1 MRGEGKRF
9 CCIMMDKGVIAVYC
23 QLQSIV
29 AELNKQF
36 PVETFGILSGP
47 VQAIEQL
54 PSEDRLH
61 FEDNVLYIAS
71 QGDMAM
77 LSGRRDLCRYPILFT
92 AEQLNA
98 RLSQTLLSMRA
109 LIWVKSA
116 DQTAVMVA
124 LTEIMYRLGN
134 KHAFFPESYWVLM
147 TSADLEELLNRAW
160 RLMNVPMLA
169 ADPNLRVIAAPTS
182 GDTNLLL
189 ERLEEV
195 GGMPNLAQVLTPERC
210 VGVSWQFGMELHDYQ
225 IDSAFFIRS
234 IPVVLRGETKG
245 YLLLPSHDLSF
256 SQEDMQTCTII
267 CRFALP
273 YLHSNSLISPL
284 YSSVERF
291 LEMVLNS
298 QIGGAADIQLWLER
312 YHWKPKPF
320 IYTLVFS
327 AFGVPLCKSP
337 QELQHEVGTL
347 LNDARGLVYQ
357 NGIVILYESDEEL
370 NAETLDYRLFPI
382 KPLMVRYQLYCGIS
396 KYISSLEQLP
406 KVYYLA
412 RKSIDLG
419 RMFEPENRIYF
430 YERCAVYHILE
441 SAAKEM
447 DLEETITPRL
457 QLLERTSPEL
467 METLEVYM
475 KNGCNLTQCA
485 KQLFLHVNTVKYRLN
500 QILDI
505 LQCDLKDGDT
515 FCGVFM
521 SLKIK
526 HFMKK
531 TEESQI
537 I

>member
-1 MRGEGKRF
+1 M
-9 CCIMMDKGVIAVYC
+9 YC

-29 AELNKQF
+29 DELNKQF

-47 VQAIEQL
+47 VHAIKQL
-54 PSEDRLH
+54 PSEDKLYL
-61 FEDNVLYIAS
+61 EDNVLYIAS
-71 QGDMAM
+71 QGDIAM
-77 LSGRRDLCRYPILFT
+77 LSGRRDLCRYPILF
-92 AEQLNA
+92 AADQLST

-109 LIWVKSA
+109 LIWVKSP

-147 TSADLEELLNRAW
+147 TSADLEELLNRAS
-160 RLMNVPMLA
+160 RLLGGPILA
-169 ADPNLRVIAAPTS
+169 ADPNLRVVATTTTGNI
-182 GDTNLLL
+182 NLLI
-189 ERLEEV
+189 ERLGEL
-195 GGMPNLAQVLTPERC
+195 GGMPNLAQVLTPERRI
-210 VGVSWQFGMELHDYQ
+210 GGSQKLGMTLYDYQ
-225 IDSAFFIRS
+225 IHRDFFIRC
-234 IPVVLRGETKG
+234 IPIVLREETKG
-245 YLLLPSHDLSF
+245 YILLPAHSLSF
-256 SQEDMQTCTII
+256 SQENMQTCTII

-273 YLHSNSLISPL
+273 YLHSNSLVSPL

-291 LEMVLNS
+291 LEMLLNS
-298 QIGGAADIQLWLER
+298 QIAGATDIQLWLSR
-312 YHWKPKPF
+312 YSWKPRPY

-327 AFGVPLCKSP
+327 SFGAPFRRSP
-337 QELQHEVGTL
+337 QELQHEIGDVLG
-347 LNDARGLVYQ
+347 NARGLVYQ
-357 NGIVILYESDEEL
+357 NSIVILYESNEEL
-370 NAETLDYRLFPI
+370 NAEALDYHLSPI
-382 KPLMVRYQLYCGIS
+382 KPLMAEYQLYCGIS
-396 KYISSLEQLP
+396 KYISSLAQLP

-412 RKSIDLG
+412 RKAIDLG
-419 RMFEPENRIYF
+419 RLFEPETRIYF

-441 SAAKEM
+441 AAAQEM
-447 DLEETITPRL
+447 DLTEALTPRL
-457 QLLERTSPEL
+457 QILEQTSPEL
-467 METLEVYM
+467 LETLEVYM

-531 TEESQI
+531 TEEIQSL
-537 I
+537 